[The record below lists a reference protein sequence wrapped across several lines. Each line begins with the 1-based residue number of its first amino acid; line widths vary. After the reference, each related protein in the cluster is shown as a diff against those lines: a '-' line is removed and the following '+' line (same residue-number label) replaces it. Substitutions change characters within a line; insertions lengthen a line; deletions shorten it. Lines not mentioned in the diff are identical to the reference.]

1 MEVDVDKATET
12 VGKLDKFL
20 TALGVLGRKHWG
32 KLIVLAIMAGASGF
46 FYLVYMEIENEYMDS
61 PVEQYE
67 EYEEG
72 MYDDDPYQY
81 EE

>member
-32 KLIVLAIMAGASGF
+32 KMIVLAIMAGASGF
-46 FYLVYMEIENEYMDS
+46 FYLVYMEIENEYIDS
-61 PVEQYE
+61 PVEYYD
-67 EYEEG
+67 EYDTTD
-72 MYDDDPYQY
+72 YDRNPYGN
-81 EE
+81 E